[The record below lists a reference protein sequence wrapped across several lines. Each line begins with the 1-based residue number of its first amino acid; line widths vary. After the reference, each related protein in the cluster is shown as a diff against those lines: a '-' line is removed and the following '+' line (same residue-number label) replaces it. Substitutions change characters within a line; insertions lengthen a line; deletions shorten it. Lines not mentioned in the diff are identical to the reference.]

1 MTYNM
6 GLGPEF
12 EDPRI
17 RIESSYGT
25 PEKIGWAYHAIDM
38 KEDSIIL
45 EGEVENETGMCKLL
59 LRPNEGGRI
68 DLPEE
73 IREPYVADHQIKLK
87 LMGAAR
93 RLLEGESIE

>member
-1 MTYNM
+1 MS
-6 GLGPEF
+6 EF
-12 EDPRI
+12 DDPKL

-25 PEKIGWAYHAIDM
+25 PEQIGWAYHAINRED
-38 KEDSIIL
+38 DSIIL

-68 DLPEE
+68 DLPEA

-93 RLLEGESIE
+93 RLLAGESIE